1 MKVKVCRNCKSPFEP
16 VRNMQAVCS
25 VMCGLDRARKLR
37 EAKQKAERVADKA
50 QDKVKREA
58 QKTIPQLI
66 AEAQVEFNKFIRL
79 RDQLAGRNCISSG
92 RALDWSG
99 NNVDAGHY
107 RSTGAAPHL
116 RFDENNCHA
125 QSKHD
130 NQWKAGNVVG
140 YRVGLIQRIGIEAV
154 EALESNNEVVK
165 WDRETLRQIK
175 VIYRAKVRAL
185 KKEQA

>member
-1 MKVKVCRNCKSPFEP
+1 MKLKTCRQCKTKFAPARP
-16 VRNMQAVCS
+16 LQAVCGPL
-25 VMCGLDRARKLR
+25 CGLERAKKARMTEEKKQDR
-37 EAKQKAERVADKA
+37 
-50 QDKVKREA
+50 VKRESL
-58 QKTIPQLI
+58 KTIHQLI

-79 RDQLAGRNCISSG
+79 RDQLSGRACISSG
-92 RALDWSG
+92 RTLDWSG

-165 WDRETLRQIK
+165 WDRDTLRQIK
-175 VIYRAKVRAL
+175 VIYRAKCREL
-185 KKEQA
+185 KRNA

>member
-1 MKVKVCRNCKSPFEP
+1 MLTAVKLKACKTCGSNFSPWSSTQTVCGRVCAQKLVKVEKVAEK
-16 VRNMQAVCS
+16 AK
-25 VMCGLDRARKLR
+25 DRATR
-37 EAKQKAERVADKA
+37 ES
-50 QDKVKREA
+50 

-66 AEAQVEFNKFIRL
+66 AEAQIEFNKFIRL
-79 RDQLAGRNCISSG
+79 RDQLANRPCISSG
-92 RALDWSG
+92 RTLDWSG

-107 RSTGAAPHL
+107 RSTGAASHL

-154 EALESNNEVVK
+154 EALESNNEVVP
-165 WDRETLRQIK
+165 WDRDTLRQIK
-175 VIYRAKVRAL
+175 VIYRSKTRAL
-185 KKEQA
+185 RKEQS